1 MSESVVLA
9 RVRLAFGRLAPHVR
23 LFRNNSGVAYHPD
36 GSRVVYGVA
45 SPGGADLIGWT
56 TITVTPEMVGRRV
69 AVFTAVEVKAPAGRL
84 SPAQRAFLA
93 AVEAAGGI
101 AAVIRSEDD
110 AADLAR
116 RLL

>member
-9 RVRLAFGRLAPHVR
+9 RVRLWLGAHAPHIR
-23 LFRNNSGVAYHPD
+23 LFRNNSGVAFHAD

-56 TITVTPEMVGRRV
+56 TVTVTPAHVGRPL
-69 AVFTAVEVKAPAGRL
+69 AVFTAAEVKTPAGRL
-84 SPAQRAFLA
+84 SPAQRTFLA

-101 AAVIRSEDD
+101 AAVVRSEED

-116 RLL
+116 RGP